1 MNYMTMDLNYMTS
14 NKYEFSPIE
23 LNDGDLMKIGNNVAK
38 NVKAIR
44 LREGLSQQD
53 LANKTGLTVRY
64 ISRLENTA
72 PNITLEVLEKLAD
85 GLSCSSVELIETGK
99 SDFYSKKHIELLDQT
114 IKFLQSLRS
123 RM

>member
-1 MNYMTMDLNYMTS
+1 MSLG
-14 NKYEFSPIE
+14 K
-23 LNDGDLMKIGNNVAK
+23 KVAK
-38 NVKAIR
+38 NVKATR
-44 LREGLSQQD
+44 LKEGLSQQQ

-72 PNITLEVLEKLAD
+72 PNVTLEVLERLSA
-85 GLSCSSVELIETGK
+85 GLSCSPAELLGEDGGPDIGQKKSAET
-99 SDFYSKKHIELLDQT
+99 LDQT

>member
-1 MNYMTMDLNYMTS
+1 MALGKT
-14 NKYEFSPIE
+14 
-23 LNDGDLMKIGNNVAK
+23 VAK

-44 LREGLSQQD
+44 LRQGISQQQ

-72 PNITLEVLEKLAD
+72 PNVTLEVLERLAGGLNCLAGELLGD
-85 GLSCSSVELIETGK
+85 GGPDLGLKK
-99 SDFYSKKHIELLDQT
+99 STEMLDQT